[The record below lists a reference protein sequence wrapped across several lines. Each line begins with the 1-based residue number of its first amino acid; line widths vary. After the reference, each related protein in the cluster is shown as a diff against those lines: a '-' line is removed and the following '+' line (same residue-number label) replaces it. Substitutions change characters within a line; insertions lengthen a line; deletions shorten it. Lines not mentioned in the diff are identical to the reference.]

1 MSGAVD
7 GITYKIGGD
16 LDLDQTIELYRAS
29 TLAERRPVGDRDCM
43 REMIERADLI
53 VTAWDG
59 ERLVGI
65 SRTLT
70 DFCYVAYLADLAVDQ
85 AYQRQGIGRALIDR
99 TQAALGEKA
108 IIVLLAAPA
117 AESYYPHVGFTHHP
131 QAWILHPS
139 ARVV

>member
-1 MSGAVD
+1 VNEAID
-7 GITYKIGGD
+7 GITYRIGGE
-16 LDLDQTIELYRAS
+16 LDLDQTIGLYRAS
-29 TLAERRPVGDRDCM
+29 TLGERRPVDNRACM
-43 REMIERADLI
+43 QEMLERANLI

-85 AYQRQGIGRALIDR
+85 AYQRKGIGRSLIER
-99 TQAALGEKA
+99 TQTALGDNA
-108 IIVLLAAPA
+108 VIVLLAAPA

-139 ARVV
+139 SHVS

>member
-1 MSGAVD
+1 MTEGMERIIYRTGS
-7 GITYKIGGD
+7 D
-16 LDLDQTIELYRAS
+16 LDVDQTIALYRAS
-29 TLAERRPVGDRDCM
+29 TLGERRPVDDRACM
-43 REMIERADLI
+43 QEMIERADLI

-59 ERLVGI
+59 DRMVGI

-99 TQAALGEKA
+99 TQAALGKNA
-108 IIVLLAAPA
+108 LIVLLAAPA

-139 ARVV
+139 SRVV